1 MDMLALTHLTT
12 ADKICQLT
20 VCVFSWG
27 RVWQCVHRTHPSRIF
42 SRFWF
47 MIDPRYSKLA
57 GILTAY
63 STRLQKGEKVLID
76 AFDVPREMVIS
87 LIRAARER
95 GALPIVNLQDNI
107 VNRELLRAAEEKQY
121 QTMADYELVRMQSV
135 DAYIAA

>member
-1 MDMLALTHLTT
+1 
-12 ADKICQLT
+12 
-20 VCVFSWG
+20 
-27 RVWQCVHRTHPSRIF
+27 
-42 SRFWF
+42 

-57 GILTAY
+57 GTLTAY

-135 DAYIAA
+135 DAYIAARGSNNITEHSDVRLSR